1 LAAIS
6 RSSELISAEI
16 TDFILRNHV
25 VKFSNTGHFLL
36 RVESE
41 TPYNQIKKDIGDED
55 VFS

>member
-6 RSSELISAEI
+6 SSSELISAEI
-16 TDFILRNHV
+16 TDFILRNNV

-41 TPYNQIKKDIGDED
+41 TLYNQIKKDVGDE
-55 VFS
+55 VVLT